1 MDISS
6 KKDKRTILMSAT
18 ACLPNAGSEAG
29 VGWNVVTNMSHFYNV
44 VVFTRKTNKEKI
56 ENYLKGHPI
65 DNLRFVY
72 YDIPSFIRWIFFTKK
87 KLFRNRALIYDFL
100 WHLMAIPS
108 FKRLAKK
115 SGAVLAHHVNQCQYR
130 ILSPCYALN
139 IPTVYGPLG
148 GAETVSEAFY
158 QDLEQKTVNKENK
171 RKQGSDRK
179 LFRWYQSL
187 TKGKKYFLFSCNEN
201 MQRLEEYVVNGAT
214 KRLMPSVAY
223 NEDDF
228 APYLRKPLDGEKPF
242 TMIYAGTLFD
252 WKGVKLFLKAADMSF
267 DSHSNI
273 EIKLIGIRDAEDQEK
288 VKEWVRSTRIQD
300 KIELIDF
307 MPRNELIARLT
318 EADLF
323 VYPAFRD
330 SGSMAVLEA
339 CALGCPTICFN
350 VGGQDV
356 FPDDMMMKVDVKETY
371 DNNVKAF
378 SDELRKA
385 YDNRAYIYDMGL
397 KIQAYVKD
405 HFTWERKIDDLIKIY
420 EEIIP

>member
-1 MDISS
+1 MDMSS

-18 ACLPNAGSEAG
+18 ACLPNSGSEAG

-44 VVFTRKTNKEKI
+44 VVFTRKANKEKI
-56 ENYLKGHPI
+56 EGYLKEHPI
-65 DNLRFVY
+65 ENLEFVY
-72 YDIPSFIRWIFFTKK
+72 YDIPNCIRWIFFTKK

-108 FKRLAKK
+108 FKRLAKR
-115 SGAVLAHHVNQCQYR
+115 SGAILAHHVNQCQYR
-130 ILSPCYALN
+130 ILSPCYSLK

-148 GAETVSEAFY
+148 GAETVDEAFY

-171 RKQGSDRK
+171 RKKGADRK

-187 TKGKKYFLFSCNEN
+187 SKGEKYFLFSCNEN
-201 MQRLEEYVVNGAT
+201 MKRLENYVLNGA
-214 KRLMPSVAY
+214 KKKLMPSIAY

-228 APYLRKPLDGEKPF
+228 SPYIRKPINSEKTF

-252 WKGVKLFLKAADMSF
+252 WKGVKLFLSAADIAF
-267 DSHSNI
+267 DSQSNI
-273 EIKLIGIRDAEDQEK
+273 DIKLIGIRDIEDQEK
-288 VKEWVRSTRIQD
+288 VKEWIKHTHIQN

-356 FPDDMMMKVDVKETY
+356 FPNDMMIKVDVKDTY
-371 DNNVKAF
+371 DSNVKAF
-378 SDELRKA
+378 SDKLREA
-385 YDNRAYIYDMGL
+385 HENRADIYDMGME
-397 KIQAYVKD
+397 IQAYVKS
-405 HFTWERKIDDLIKIY
+405 HFTWERKIEDLIRIY
-420 EEIIP
+420 KEVI